1 MIAAY
6 LDGDLDAGA
15 QVGIEEHLRAC
26 GFCRAELQAQQLF
39 ISELEQALIEPSK
52 IPVPQDFAR
61 VVAVHAESDMRGAR
75 DRAEGKRALR
85 FCLALALAS
94 FAFLGVAASKTLLQ
108 SGQLMAS
115 KILGIVGLFWM
126 TLRDAAVGLIVI
138 TRVISGGLLPDSYAA
153 ALAGFCLL
161 VLTIGLLSLLISSYH
176 RYRRMRV
183 LE

>member
-6 LDGDLDAGA
+6 LDGDLEAGA
-15 QVGIEEHLRAC
+15 QVVMEEHLRAC
-26 GFCRAELQAQQLF
+26 GFCRAELQAQRLF
-39 ISELEQALIEPSK
+39 MSELEQALTEPSK

-75 DRAEGKRALR
+75 DRAEYKRALR
-85 FCLALALAS
+85 FCLALGLAS

-115 KILGIVGLFWM
+115 KILGILGLVWM

-138 TRVISGGLLPDSYAA
+138 TRVISGGFLPDSYAA
-153 ALAGFCLL
+153 ALAGFFLL

-183 LE
+183 LG